1 MTQHL
6 IKASFHQNP
15 NIGLYSFANDKFCLL
30 PRIISEPLQKEME
43 SVFHVPSH
51 TMNICGTSMLG
62 VFIAGNN
69 HSLLLPKI
77 LFDSERAVFDKLK
90 IPYTILNTDNTAL
103 GNNITANGHACLI
116 HPDLEPY
123 KAEIKKA
130 LKVEKIKTAT
140 IAGIPT
146 VGSLIV
152 LNDKGCL
159 LSAHASDEE
168 AAEISSFF
176 NLPVT
181 RGTVNLGSPFVRSG
195 VTSNSHG
202 FAFGSKTGG
211 PEAVQ
216 IDEALGFLK

>member
-1 MTQHL
+1 MAHL
-6 IKASFHQNP
+6 IKTSFHQNP

-30 PRIISEPLQKEME
+30 PRIVSEPLQKEMGAI
-43 SVFHVPSH
+43 FHVQSH
-51 TMNICGTSMLG
+51 VMNICGTSLLG

-77 LFDSERAVFDKLK
+77 LFDAEQTTFDKLK
-90 IPYTILNTDNTAL
+90 IPYTILNTDSTAL
-103 GNNITANGHACLI
+103 GNNIVSNDHACLI
-116 HPDLEPY
+116 HPDLEPC

-130 LKVEKIKTAT
+130 LKVEKIKAMT

-159 LSAHASDEE
+159 LTAFASDEE

-181 RGTVNLGSPFVRSG
+181 RGTVNMGSPFVRSG